1 MIKLSKKWDY
11 ALKAIC
17 YIADRPLEL
26 VHIKDISISEE
37 ISESM
42 LRRIIADME
51 RGWIL
56 RTVKGRNGWV
66 QLAKAPAQITVYAI
80 LESVWEELGLTD
92 CTKWIYCEKKPDC
105 YTTDVLGNLQRWF
118 NALLKMQTLDK
129 IVKK

>member
-26 VHIKDISISEE
+26 VHIKDIATSEE

-42 LRRIIADME
+42 LRRIIANLE
-51 RGWIL
+51 KTWLL

-66 QLAKAPAQITVYAI
+66 QLAKSPNLITVYAI
-80 LESVWEELGLTD
+80 LEAVWEELWLTD
-92 CTKWIYCEKKPDC
+92 CTKGIYCEKKWDC
-105 YTTDVLGNLQRWF
+105 YTTGVLGNLQRWF

>member
-26 VHIKDISISEE
+26 VHIKDISVDEE

-42 LRRIIADME
+42 LRRIIANLE
-51 RGWIL
+51 KAGII
-56 RTVKGRNGWV
+56 RTTKGRNGWV
-66 QLAKAPAQITVYAI
+66 QLAKAPNLITVYAI
-80 LESVWEELGLTD
+80 LEAVWEELGLTD

-105 YTTDVLGNLQRWF
+105 YTTDVLWNLQRWF
-118 NALLKMQTLDK
+118 NTLLKIQTLDK

>member
-17 YIADRPLEL
+17 YIADRPVDL
-26 VHIKDISISEE
+26 VHIKDISTSED

-42 LRRIIADME
+42 LRRLIADME
-51 RGWIL
+51 RAGLL

-66 QLAKAPAQITVYAI
+66 QLAKAPAQITMYAI

-92 CTKWIYCEKKPDC
+92 CTKGIYCEKKWDC

-129 IVKK
+129 ILKK